1 MVFRMCKFIYTAD
14 NNIVG
19 LFMSPKFVFFLILAK
34 PTYMKDNNI
43 NAKTHTGVKTMLTG
57 QTIIRVKVLI

>member
-1 MVFRMCKFIYTAD
+1 MVFRMRKFIYTAD

-19 LFMSPKFVFFLILAK
+19 LFMSPKFSSSFLAK
-34 PTYMKDNNI
+34 PTYMKHNNI

-57 QTIIRVKVLI
+57 QTIIRVKDLI